1 MNIAVGVVRN
11 LIGVIIMNR
20 AERRR
25 NKIKQDKKEPVYNI
39 SEQNLDNLKQNI
51 RKDAINTALVLMLG
65 LPIKAFHDNIADLWK
80 KEVDG
85 KSREE
90 RLFDYIF
97 DRYKEFEDGKITLD
111 DIIKD
116 VEELTG
122 NKIQFK
128 DDHKGKLIV

>member
-1 MNIAVGVVRN
+1 
-11 LIGVIIMNR
+11 MNR

-25 NKIKQDKKEPVYNI
+25 NKKKENKKESVYNI
-39 SEQNLDNLKQNI
+39 SEQNLNNLKQNI
-51 RKDAINTALVLMLG
+51 RKDAINTALVLLLG

-85 KSREE
+85 KNREE

-97 DRYKEFEDGKITLD
+97 DLYKDFEDGKTTLD

-128 DDHKGKLIV
+128 NDHSGRLII